1 MAHSP
6 LDWTVS
12 TETRLTQKFFLFQEV
27 DEDTERTKLREV
39 SKRLYAQLQEA
50 EKKHQEEKERLQ
62 VTASSGGDE
71 WWLHHGNKAVK
82 PPPPPH
88 TDWREQTEGAPERA
102 GGEVEDGG
110 RRQRE
115 ERSAYTRAAQAP
127 GRDGAG
133 ERRPA
138 GDHPQPRGGA
148 LQSAQDEGRR
158 TGRRREVSELPYIRR
173 GKEWVCVRVAA
184 VCLQNFVWTFR
195 AKRLEKEVAVLK
207 EKIHHLDDMLKSQQR
222 KVRHMIE
229 QVRATCHKTKGK
241 HFVSGWYLSGIH
253 SVFDGLFAH
262 LQLQNSRMVIQERD
276 RVIKDLEEKVAFL
289 EAEVRAV

>member
-1 MAHSP
+1 MK
-6 LDWTVS
+6 TVEGDS
-12 TETRLTQKFFLFQEV
+12 ERKDQRIQELHRLLGGMEQESAA
-27 DEDTERTKLREV
+27 LRETIR
-39 SKRLYAQLQEA
+39 SR
-50 EKKHQEEKERLQ
+50 EEELGNLRRMR
-62 VTASSGGDE
+62 DE
-71 WWLHHGNKAVK
+71 G
-82 PPPPPH
+82 
-88 TDWREQTEGAPERA
+88 REG
-102 GGEVEDGG
+102 
-110 RRQRE
+110 E
-115 ERSAYTRAAQAP
+115 ERSVNSPTYA
-127 GRDGAG
+127 
-133 ERRPA
+133 
-138 GDHPQPRGGA
+138 
-148 LQSAQDEGRR
+148 EGRN
-158 TGRRREVSELPYIRR
+158 ECVSE
-173 GKEWVCVRVAA
+173 
-184 VCLQNFVWTFR
+184 CLQNSVWTFR